1 MGQGYAFHPRGVD
14 DLAQRLRRVDRR
26 TTAIRSAGNATAP
39 PTIVTG
45 AATGIKVTVPGLTTG
60 TTVDNGPK
68 IQAVLDGLASSS
80 FYDHSK
86 TVWVEGPFGQPV
98 WINSSV
104 NVETSQINLHFASTV
119 LFGPYGRVRIQGEV
133 AELPEFGKPI
143 LKADYTAGSTAL
155 VVSDT
160 SLFAAN
166 DYVLIRGSRGA
177 TGDPISTQKEF
188 GYIASVDS
196 PTELTLVEGFDN
208 DYLKLNANPDS
219 PIGTSPESQLTK
231 VVAANLTTDAARG
244 DRTLEVDDTS
254 IFVVGD
260 TVQIMD
266 DARTTNS
273 TTGLPEDDNY
283 IHREMGQIAEIVDGT
298 HLRLTKALHHPCEVA
313 AFGKVILLRPVRGSS
328 ITGARCRWTEMSEVG
343 VAFEIRYGIDCL
355 MSGLS
360 VTGTEVGSEGRAL
373 KSWLNQAFRITDSLR
388 CRTSFCKA
396 SRPADTGSGRG
407 YGFTL
412 YGSNE
417 CWIDHCEGSSLRHT
431 VLLFNAAA
439 GNTVHDIIS
448 EDCCLSDVDVHG
460 CGCSDNLFHDIVCIG
475 GESLASNGD
484 SNRAAL
490 RIGNTAHAD
499 GDYFNTF
506 DGVVAYGYH
515 DGAAVDFVAQSH
527 DNIVRNVT
535 AINCQKGIRARPTP
549 ADTTLEI
556 ARNVVDGLTTIDV
569 DQISDIDGGTN
580 VIVKGLT
587 IKNSTFIGATD
598 DIRIEQA
605 ERVTLL
611 RCDWVEPAQPSGT
624 YAVWATESPSF
635 AMRYCD
641 LSGSQRGVK
650 LGDCPD
656 SRIVFNTMH
665 DFVLTVVLDDSP
677 GGNDD
682 SVFRRNDFAGFT
694 PTVTGS
700 GTSTGFTPDLTT

>member
-1 MGQGYAFHPRGVD
+1 MGQGYAFHPQGVD

-26 TTAIRSAGNATAP
+26 TTAMRSAGNGAQL

-45 AATGIKVTVPGLTTG
+45 AAGGPKVTVPGLTTG
-60 TTVDNGPK
+60 TTIDNGPK
-68 IQAVLDGLASSS
+68 IQAVLDGLAESS

-133 AELPEFGKPI
+133 AELPEYGKPV
-143 LKADYTAGSTAL
+143 LKADYTAGSLDL

-160 SLFAAN
+160 SLFVAG

-188 GYIASVDS
+188 GYIDAVVS
-196 PTELTLVEGFDN
+196 PTELTLVEGFDA
-208 DYLKLNANPDS
+208 DYLKLNENPDS

-231 VVAANLTTDAARG
+231 VIAANLATDAARG
-244 DRTLEVDDTS
+244 DRTLAIDDS
-254 IFVVGD
+254 SLFVAGD

-283 IHREMGQIAEIVDGT
+283 IHREVAQVAEVVDGT
-298 HLRLTKALHHPCEVA
+298 HIRLTKALHHPCEVA
-313 AFGKVILLRPVRGSS
+313 SFGKVILLRPVRGSS

-343 VAFEIRYGIDCL
+343 VAFEIRYGIDCV
-355 MSGLS
+355 MSGLA
-360 VTGTEVGSEGRAL
+360 VTGTDTGADGRAT

-388 CRTSFCKA
+388 CRTTFCKA

-407 YGFTL
+407 YGFTIF
-412 YGSNE
+412 GSNE
-417 CWIDHCEGSSLRHT
+417 CWVDHCEGSSLRHT
-431 VLLFNAAA
+431 VLLFNAAS
-439 GNTVHDIIS
+439 GNTVHDIMS

-475 GESLASNGD
+475 GESVASNGD
-484 SNRAAL
+484 SNRAAV
-490 RIGNTAHAD
+490 RIGNTAHRD

-506 DGVVAYGYH
+506 DGVVAYGYY
-515 DGAAVDFVAQSH
+515 DGAAIDFVAQSH

-535 AINCQKGIRARPTP
+535 AINCLKGIRARPTP

-556 ARNVVDGLTTIDV
+556 TRNMVENLTTIDV

-580 VIVKGLT
+580 VVVKGLT
-587 IKNSTFIGATD
+587 IRNSTFIGATD
-598 DIRIEQA
+598 HVRIEEA
-605 ERVTLL
+605 ENVELL
-611 RCDWVEPAQPSGT
+611 WCKWIEPAQPT
-624 YAVWATESPSF
+624 AVYAVYATDSPGLVV
-635 AMRYCD
+635 RHCD
-641 LSGSQRGVK
+641 LSRSQRGVK

-656 SRIVFNTMH
+656 SRVTFNA
-665 DFVLTVVLDDSP
+665 FDDLVNTRAGDDA
-677 GGNDD
+677 GGNTGTYWAK
-682 SVFRRNDFAGFT
+682 NTYAGYT
-694 PTVTGS
+694 PIVQNS
-700 GTSTGFTPDLTT
+700 GTSFTPDLT